1 MAGKSTD
8 KAVTAPPEA
17 QGSAMAAAAGPAGA
31 MPRRASCG
39 QDAPVAR
46 GSVAPVARG
55 IREDRVQNPMMMQ
68 QAAAAAAPQVIPGM
82 APTGKP
88 RPARHDHGHFDI
100 RIDRSGTWH
109 YRGSPINRKE
119 LVCLFA
125 SVLRREPDGSY
136 VLETPVER
144 GRIEVEDAPF
154 VAVEMWWRDCV
165 CPEAA
170 AGKPRQC
177 LTFRTNL
184 DEIVT
189 ADAEH
194 PIRVHL
200 CPRTREPR
208 PYVTVRPGLEAKIN
222 RAVFYELVAL
232 AQPETVGGREVLGV
246 WSEGVFF
253 PIDEACALDAAA
265 E

>member
-1 MAGKSTD
+1 
-8 KAVTAPPEA
+8 
-17 QGSAMAAAAGPAGA
+17 
-31 MPRRASCG
+31 MPRAKRDC
-39 QDAPVAR
+39 
-46 GSVAPVARG
+46 
-55 IREDRVQNPMMMQ
+55 
-68 QAAAAAAPQVIPGM
+68 
-82 APTGKP
+82 
-88 RPARHDHGHFDI
+88 GHFDI
-100 RIDRSGTWH
+100 RIDRNGGWH
-109 YRGSPINRKE
+109 YRNSPIGRKE

-125 SVLRREPDGSY
+125 SVLKRDGDGGFW
-136 VLETPVER
+136 LETPVER

-165 CPEAA
+165 CPDAPR
-170 AGKPRQC
+170 GDRPRQC

-189 ADAEH
+189 ADADH

-200 CPRTREPR
+200 CPVTREPR
-208 PYVTVRPGLEAKIN
+208 PYVTVRSGLEAKIS

-232 AQPETVGGREVLGV
+232 AQPETIDGRQVLGV

-253 PIDEACALDAAA
+253 PIDEIPAGGNGALDTAA

>member
-1 MAGKSTD
+1 MWMGKPMARGGAD
-8 KAVTAPPEA
+8 KAVNGEA
-17 QGSAMAAAAGPAGA
+17 G
-31 MPRRASCG
+31 
-39 QDAPVAR
+39 
-46 GSVAPVARG
+46 
-55 IREDRVQNPMMMQ
+55 VQNGMRPADGPHRG
-68 QAAAAAAPQVIPGM
+68 AAVPAARPG
-82 APTGKP
+82 AIAP
-88 RPARHDHGHFDI
+88 RPKHEAGHYKI
-100 RIDRSGTWH
+100 RIDRNGAWYH
-109 YRGSPINRKE
+109 EGGLIGRKE

-136 VLETPVER
+136 WLETPVER

-154 VAVEMWWRDCV
+154 VAVEMWWKDCD
-165 CPEAA
+165 C
-170 AGKPRQC
+170 GDGRPRQC

-184 DEIVT
+184 DQLVT

-200 CPRTREPR
+200 CPKTREPR

-232 AQPETVGGREVLGV
+232 GQTEMLDGREVLGV

-253 PIDEACALDAAA
+253 PIDEIGALDVAA